1 MLEYF
6 IVEATGPGA
15 KLQETQT
22 NGMQMSDKWIKNN
35 LNRMKN
41 SKKYP
46 ERNQLGDDLLD
57 AEKNYIEVNKLVIE
71 AVEEN
76 GKVTGGK
83 LQPLPKE

>member
-1 MLEYF
+1 
-6 IVEATGPGA
+6 
-15 KLQETQT
+15 
-22 NGMQMSDKWIKNN
+22 MSDKWIKNN